1 MTISLND
8 DHAFLPM
15 PSAPHPSVGWTFTL
29 RSGGVSQG
37 PWGAARIPPKTH
49 LVTTLHRQRLTGR
62 PPSKKK
68 PAHWRHHRGLRRP
81 VPLEVPRA
89 A

>member
-15 PSAPHPSVGWTFTL
+15 PSAPHPSLGWTFTL

-37 PWGAARIPPKTH
+37 PWGAGADSTDDAPRDGATPATSDGQTPQQKKTY
-49 LVTTLHRQRLTGR
+49 
-62 PPSKKK
+62 
-68 PAHWRHHRGLRRP
+68 
-81 VPLEVPRA
+81 
-89 A
+89 